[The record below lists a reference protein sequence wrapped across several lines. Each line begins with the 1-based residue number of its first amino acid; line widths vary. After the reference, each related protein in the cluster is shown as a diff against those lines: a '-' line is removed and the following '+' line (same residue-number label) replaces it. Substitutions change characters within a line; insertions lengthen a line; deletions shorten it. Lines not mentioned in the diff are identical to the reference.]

1 MVGLERSIRNEMP
14 VEAAKLTARDEQ
26 LPREMMRHTYRIL
39 YDVEETHWWH
49 RGRRRIIES
58 FVKEICRSFKDRKP
72 RILDVGCGT
81 GGNLTLL
88 SKFGDAEGVDVSP
101 EALDFCRQRGLQ
113 NVRLGAAEKLPYEDG
128 TFDLVTALDVVE
140 HIDDDVAGLR
150 EFRRVLKPDGRILLF
165 VPTFMFL
172 WGVQDDV
179 SHHRRRYRL
188 PELRRAVETA
198 GFVVERMTYA
208 NITFFLPILLG
219 RKLMSIT
226 GLRTESENNINVPA
240 LNGVFGSIFGAESAA
255 LRYLNFPFGV
265 SGLCVARVRNDNY
278 AQESRQS

>member
-1 MVGLERSIRNEMP
+1 L
-14 VEAAKLTARDEQ
+14 ALAKTADSTNP
-26 LPREMMRHTYRIL
+26 LPQEMMRHTYRIL
-39 YDVEETHWWH
+39 YEVEESHWWH

-58 FVKEICRSFKDRKP
+58 FVKEIVKGFKGRRP

-81 GGNLTLL
+81 GGNLSLL
-88 SKFGDAEGVDVSP
+88 SQFGDAEGVDVSP
-101 EALDFCRQRGLQ
+101 DALEFCRQRGLS
-113 NVRLGAAEKLPYEDG
+113 NVRLGAAEQLPFEDG

-172 WGVQDDV
+172 WGLQDDV
-179 SHHRRRYRL
+179 SHHRRRYSL
-188 PELRRAVETA
+188 PELARAVEEA
-198 GFVVERMTYA
+198 GFEVERMTYA

-219 RKLMSIT
+219 RKLMSLT
-226 GLRTESENNINVPA
+226 GVRTESENNINVPA
-240 LNGVFGSIFGAESAA
+240 LNGLFGAIFGAERAA

-265 SGLCVARVRNDNY
+265 SGLCVARVNPDNV
-278 AQESRQS
+278 QTNSQQF

>member
-1 MVGLERSIRNEMP
+1 
-14 VEAAKLTARDEQ
+14 
-26 LPREMMRHTYRIL
+26 MMRHTYRIL
-39 YDVEETHWWH
+39 YQVEESHWWH

-58 FVKEICRSFKDRKP
+58 FVKEICKGFKHRP

-81 GGNLTLL
+81 GGNLKLL
-88 SKFGDAEGVDVSP
+88 SQFGDAEGVDVSID
-101 EALDFCRQRGLQ
+101 ALEFCRQRGLN
-113 NVRLGAAEKLPYEDG
+113 NVRLGAAEELPFEDG

-140 HIDDDVAGLR
+140 HIDDDIAGLR

-188 PELRRAVETA
+188 PELRKAVEQA
-198 GFVVERMTYA
+198 GFVVERTTYA

-219 RKLMSIT
+219 RKLMKLT
-226 GLRTESENNINVPA
+226 GLRTESENNINVSA
-240 LNGVFGSIFGAESAA
+240 LNGIFGKIFGAESAA
-255 LRYLNFPFGV
+255 LRHFSFPFGV
-265 SGLCVARVRNDNY
+265 SGLCVARVSPDN
-278 AQESRQS
+278 QKSREGQQP